1 MSHAYNSHAPLN
13 WGKTMKIQL
22 LFTTILITTLS
33 FIAPVRAQ
41 EKEVVQV
48 FPDDYYE
55 PTKEE
60 IVNACVQN
68 KAETLP
74 NPYTDVEPTHW
85 AYKAV
90 LSMYY
95 CGAFRQATP
104 QILRDQFI
112 QSDAN

>member
-1 MSHAYNSHAPLN
+1 
-13 WGKTMKIQL
+13 MKL
-22 LFTTILITTLS
+22 KLFVTTTLFTILS
-33 FIAPVRAQ
+33 FSAPIRAQ
-41 EKEVVQV
+41 EQKVIQV

-55 PTKEE
+55 PTQEE

-95 CGAFRQATP
+95 CGVFRQATP
-104 QILRDQFI
+104 QSLIDQLI
-112 QSDAN
+112 QSDRN

>member
-1 MSHAYNSHAPLN
+1 
-13 WGKTMKIQL
+13 MKLKIL
-22 LFTTILITTLS
+22 VTTILLTALGFSTPI
-33 FIAPVRAQ
+33 RAQ
-41 EKEVVQV
+41 EQKVIQV

-74 NPYTDVEPTHW
+74 NPYIDVEPTHW

-104 QILRDQFI
+104 QSLRDQLI